1 VQIVCDFLVCMSS
14 LFCTVFVTL
23 LNIQLAI
30 LVLAVLLLAHSQGN
44 NECFPQ
50 ESDGRC

>member
-1 VQIVCDFLVCMSS
+1 VQIVCDFLVCMDS

-44 NECFPQ
+44 NECFLQ
-50 ESDGRC
+50 QSDGTC

>member
-1 VQIVCDFLVCMSS
+1 MQIVCDFLVCMDS

-30 LVLAVLLLAHSQGN
+30 IVLAVLLLAHSQGN
-44 NECFPQ
+44 NECILQ
-50 ESDGRC
+50 QSDGKC